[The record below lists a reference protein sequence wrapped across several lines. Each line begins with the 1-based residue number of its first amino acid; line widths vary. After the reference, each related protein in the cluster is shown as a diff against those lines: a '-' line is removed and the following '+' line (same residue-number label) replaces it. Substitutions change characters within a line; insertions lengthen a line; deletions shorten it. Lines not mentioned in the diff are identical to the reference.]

1 VKCHEDGEQLG
12 RYVRVLDVDVQV
24 VVNAIL
30 VCVKVFRHVG
40 VNIHG
45 ADASGGTDGGDG
57 VGCPT
62 GFECPSEE

>member
-1 VKCHEDGEQLG
+1 
-12 RYVRVLDVDVQV
+12 VRVVVDVDAVL
-24 VVNAIL
+24 NAIP

-45 ADASGGTDGGDG
+45 ADASGGTDDGDG